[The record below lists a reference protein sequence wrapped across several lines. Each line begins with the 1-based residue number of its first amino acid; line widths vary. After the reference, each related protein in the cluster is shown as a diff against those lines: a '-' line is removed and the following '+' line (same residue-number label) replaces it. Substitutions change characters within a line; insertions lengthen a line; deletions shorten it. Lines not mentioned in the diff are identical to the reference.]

1 MMTTISI
8 DLGGSRVKMAAIGNG
23 KILEKATVPSH
34 SDVGLVR
41 LLPQLEPI
49 VSAWKTKYGATGVGV
64 AFPSLVD
71 PERKEVISAS
81 GKFND
86 YKQVNFQNWA
96 REKFRLPMVLE
107 NDANAAAIGEHAFG
121 AAKGCDNFVLM
132 ILGTGIGAAAMMNGR
147 LIRGKHFQ
155 AGVLM
160 GHIPL
165 RPHGRTC
172 AACGVGEGCAEA
184 QASTWA
190 LAHIV
195 RESEIDSPLK
205 REPIVNFEVLQRYY
219 EQGDALANAVFEECC
234 LYWSNLLISMICAYD
249 PEQIVVSGGVL
260 KWGDELTEKLKTEVY
275 RRAWTPWGKP
285 KFSVANDPEA
295 SVLLGLHALL
305 RETGEI

>member
-1 MMTTISI
+1 MTTISI

-23 KILEKATVPSH
+23 RILEKATVPSH

-49 VSAWKTKYGATGVGV
+49 ISAWKTKYGASGIGI
-64 AFPSLVD
+64 AFPSLVN
-71 PERKEVISAS
+71 PERKEVICAS

-96 REKFRLPMVLE
+96 REKFGLPMVLE

-165 RPHGRTC
+165 KVHGRKC
-172 AACGVGEGCAEA
+172 AACGSGEGCAEA

-190 LAHIV
+190 LSRMI
-195 RESEIDSPLK
+195 RDSNIESSLK
-205 REPIVNFEVLQRYY
+205 QEEIVNFEVLQRYY
-219 EQGDALANAVFEECC
+219 EQGDRLAHAVFEECC
-234 LYWSNLLISMICAYD
+234 EYWSNLLIAMTCAYD
-249 PEQIVVSGGVL
+249 PERIVVSGGVL
-260 KWGDELTEKLKTEVY
+260 KWGDELTEKLKSMVY

-285 KFSVANDPEA
+285 KFSVAKDPEA
-295 SVLLGLHALL
+295 SVLLGLYALCL
-305 RETGEI
+305 TNLSK